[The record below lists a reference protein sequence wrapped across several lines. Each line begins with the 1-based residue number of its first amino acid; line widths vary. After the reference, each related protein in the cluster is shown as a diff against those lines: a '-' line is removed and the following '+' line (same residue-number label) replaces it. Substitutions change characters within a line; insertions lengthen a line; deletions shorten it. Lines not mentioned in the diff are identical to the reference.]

1 MYRRSLVACG
11 AGCGEWGSGGVGEW
25 GSWGGGGGSELV
37 GGSDYKRNKGAFWSD
52 KYIHYFDCHDGFTS
66 VFICQSLLS

>member
-1 MYRRSLVACG
+1 M
-11 AGCGEWGSGGVGEW
+11 GEW
-25 GSWGGGGGSELV
+25 GSWGGSELV

>member
-1 MYRRSLVACG
+1 M
-11 AGCGEWGSGGVGEW
+11 GEW